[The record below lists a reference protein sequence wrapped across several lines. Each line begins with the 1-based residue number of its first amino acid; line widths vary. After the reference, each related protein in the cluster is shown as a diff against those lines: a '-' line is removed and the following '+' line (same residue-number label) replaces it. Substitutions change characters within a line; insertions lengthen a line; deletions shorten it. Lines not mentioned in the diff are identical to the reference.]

1 MQILLC
7 IEDLVMP
14 GKRRASKSFAVRDIL
29 DKNSYK
35 LLKLELRVN
44 VQRVCLEQKGEEKVT
59 KTSDGSAVGVGT
71 AKKHS
76 RRIDQYFSKTL
87 SYEESDRPNREDL
100 PVSESSMETLHNKLL
115 ILEEELCKKNA
126 MINELREENSQ
137 FQMKLKTVTDNS
149 SKMCEN
155 CSVKGARKPSND
167 VESDVSL
174 DESLEILKECR
185 TIAKNGATYLNK
197 VKIEPIITMDSS
209 IIDNSA
215 EVGDGEEL
223 QNALHAMES
232 NFDSS
237 KLYSELKTNLVKQRG
252 NLKKNPIDNLSK
264 SLSAWLTKA
273 KDLDSGQIK
282 QDSDKIQGIKR
293 RRDVED
299 DLPMLKLK
307 PFASLC
313 AKKKNIIC

>member
-14 GKRRASKSFAVRDIL
+14 GKRRASKSFAVRDIF
-29 DKNSYK
+29 DKNNYK

-44 VQRVCLEQKGEEKVT
+44 VQRVCLEQKGEEKVR
-59 KTSDGSAVGVGT
+59 KTLDGSAAWT

-126 MINELREENSQ
+126 MVNELREENSQ

-197 VKIEPIITMDSS
+197 VKVEPIITMDSS
-209 IIDNSA
+209 IIDNST

-223 QNALHAMES
+223 QNASHDMES

-237 KLYSELKTNLVKQRG
+237 KLDSELKTNVVKQRG

-264 SLSAWLTKA
+264 SLSAWLKKA

-282 QDSDKIQGIKR
+282 QDSDKIQGTKR
-293 RRDVED
+293 KRDVED

>member
-1 MQILLC
+1 
-7 IEDLVMP
+7 
-14 GKRRASKSFAVRDIL
+14 
-29 DKNSYK
+29 
-35 LLKLELRVN
+35 
-44 VQRVCLEQKGEEKVT
+44 
-59 KTSDGSAVGVGT
+59 
-71 AKKHS
+71 
-76 RRIDQYFSKTL
+76 
-87 SYEESDRPNREDL
+87 
-100 PVSESSMETLHNKLL
+100 
-115 ILEEELCKKNA
+115 
-126 MINELREENSQ
+126 
-137 FQMKLKTVTDNS
+137 
-149 SKMCEN
+149 MCEN

-209 IIDNSA
+209 IIDNST

-223 QNALHAMES
+223 QNALHDMES

-237 KLYSELKTNLVKQRG
+237 KRDSELKTNVVKQRG

-282 QDSDKIQGIKR
+282 QDSDKIQGTKR
-293 RRDVED
+293 V
-299 DLPMLKLK
+299 
-307 PFASLC
+307 
-313 AKKKNIIC
+313 

>member
-59 KTSDGSAVGVGT
+59 KTSDGSSVGTET

-76 RRIDQYFSKTL
+76 KRIDQYFSKTL
-87 SYEESDRPNREDL
+87 SYEESDHPNREE

-197 VKIEPIITMDSS
+197 VKVEPIITMDSS

-223 QNALHAMES
+223 ENALHAMES

-237 KLYSELKTNLVKQRG
+237 KLDSELKTNLVKQRG